1 MNIRSAFEEIL
12 KLLVDEETRFLIVG
26 GYAVAFHG
34 YVRATNDIDIL
45 FDPTVEN
52 ATRIQKALAGYGID
66 IEETDLLEPGGI
78 FRVGVPPLRIE
89 LINTISG
96 VTFEEAWG
104 RRIIDEY
111 GDTRVAFIS
120 RKDLLSNKR
129 AAGRPKDLNDFDQLG
144 GNR

>member
-1 MNIRSAFEEIL
+1 MNIRSAFEEFL

-66 IEETDLLEPGGI
+66 IGETDLLEPGDI
-78 FRVGVPPLRIE
+78 FRVGVPPVRIE